1 MNSLANNSRR
11 QSPKNNAGSFNFRH
25 SALALALAGTMI
37 TPNMVYAADDKT
49 ITELQ
54 AEVARVNA
62 ENALLRQQ
70 LESSK
75 SGSSAPQ
82 VATPSE
88 PAVTATTPPAT
99 NAASKEVKADEP
111 VTLEA
116 VVVHSRNRIEKLQDV
131 PVSESVVTGSELE
144 RTATTDI
151 STITQRA
158 GNVEWNYGN
167 QRTSSL
173 SIRGIGKQGQ
183 TEAQDPGVGLV
194 VDGVSYAYNALSSS
208 YDFTDVDTVE
218 VARGP
223 QGTLL
228 GKNASYGSVIVNTK
242 RPSFVPTTDF
252 SLTVGQLGT
261 VKATA
266 AVGGPIIDDLLAW
279 RGTFSASKAK
289 GNLTS
294 TTNQDLTYT
303 NTDRLT
309 GRAQFL
315 LTPSDTFNALFAFNV
330 TPRAGEFTNG
340 DTIYTPTPATYT
352 NGTSTTGGSADIVG
366 KLSRSWFTNSGF
378 NPSSYLYGGGSAGAV
393 GYSVTSLDARPL
405 TTGSNGAQEQLN
417 WKLPGDRTL
426 SSITAVENYY
436 FDAVNDSNLPFDIYR
451 NSGGFRN
458 DFKQFSQELRLSS
471 AQGGKVDYQTGLY
484 YIHVRNLNDYQKSF
498 GNDAGAYL
506 ANTAQYNALSA
517 NPAGLLLMQNSV
529 ANLTINA
536 NSPAG
541 NQDIRNTSVAAYGQ
555 ANWHLSDPLTL
566 TTGARITHERRD
578 NTASSTTNNPG
589 NGAALGGFTTSTATS
604 TLGSLTGQTN
614 SASQLAL
621 ADQVASQY
629 FGVAATGVAGGAY
642 NSLTA
647 AQQKQVSYAQAIR
660 KAAIGV
666 QFQQADATPFSAIQP
681 SFVVSPTYK
690 INENLTTYVSL
701 QYGQKAGV
709 SQFTNGIS
717 NPVRAER
724 TSSYEAGFK
733 SKLTDALVFN
743 SAIFVMDVKDYQQSV
758 SVVDPYTTA
767 LKADGSTYY
776 TTATGNVPWV
786 RAEGLEID
794 GVYSGIRNTSLRF
807 SGAYNDAFYKVFTH
821 SAQPVEYAGAAPY
834 RDVSGQALPGAS
846 KWTGNVG
853 GDYHKPLANNNV
865 FHASF
870 NTSFRTR
877 YNSDT
882 SLSSY
887 AWVGANSITD
897 IAIGEGKQNK
907 SFDANIVVKNVF
919 NNQAPLARTWNT
931 YTPAVQRWFGVVL
944 SAKY

>member
-1 MNSLANNSRR
+1 MNSLATNSRH
-11 QSPKNNAGSFNFRH
+11 QSSKNDAGTFNFRH
-25 SALALALAGTMI
+25 SALALALAGAMI
-37 TPNMVYAADDKT
+37 APNMVYAADDKT
-49 ITELQ
+49 IAELQ

-75 SGSSAPQ
+75 SSSSAPQ
-82 VATPSE
+82 VAAPSA
-88 PAVTATTPPAT
+88 PAVTAAIPPAT
-99 NAASKEVKADEP
+99 NAVSKEVKADEP

-151 STITQRA
+151 GAITQRA

-228 GKNASYGSVIVNTK
+228 GKNASYGSVIVNSK

-405 TTGSNGAQEQLN
+405 VTGSNGAQAQLN
-417 WKLPGDRTL
+417 WKLSGDRTL

-484 YIHVRNLNDYQKSF
+484 YIHVRNLNDYQKAF

-506 ANTAQYNALSA
+506 ANTAQYNALKVS
-517 NPAGLLLMQNSV
+517 PAGLLLMQNSV

-555 ANWHLSDPLTL
+555 ANWHLSEPLTL

-589 NGAALGGFTTSTATS
+589 NGAALDGFSTTSTGALVANTTAAQ
-604 TLGSLTGQTN
+604 TLIAN
-614 SASQLAL
+614 S
-621 ADQVASQY
+621 VAQQY
-629 FGVAATGVAGGAY
+629 FGVATYSGLASVAG
-642 NSLTA
+642 
-647 AQQKQVSYAQAIR
+647 AQQQVAYAQAIR

-690 INENLTTYVSL
+690 VNENLTTYVSL

-743 SAIFVMDVKDYQQSV
+743 TAIFVMDVKDYQQSV

-853 GDYHKPLANNNV
+853 GDYHKPLANSNV

-887 AWVGANSITD
+887 AWVGGNSITD

-919 NNQAPLARTWNT
+919 NNQTPLARTWNT